1 MVRALTTPESKPVW
15 LLPGLWSLNAPA
27 VAMAWLYVFA
37 KVWRVDYLPW
47 TAYAALALA
56 VWVSHVATRLLDS
69 KSRERAGR
77 ALAARHRLILRCR
90 RCFLV
95 ALGLASAGLLGLVV
109 LALPVSVFH
118 YLTVGVVLV
127 VGFFVIVAVGG
138 AGGEEM
144 SYGRNLLAGAAFA
157 YGTTLVAHVFLPA
170 LGIRELLISRE
181 FLTFL
186 LLCVLYFCAI
196 DFWDI
201 PVAKNG
207 EESGAPGDLAL
218 TIPIVVLALAAVGFA
233 VASQNETLRPFY
245 YAILTAVALVYAIN
259 RNRHRWD
266 ADRARVLADVA
277 MLVPALVFHAYA
289 SA

>member
-1 MVRALTTPESKPVW
+1 MVRALTRESKPLW
-15 LLPGLWSLNAPA
+15 LLPGLWSLNAPG

-56 VWVSHVATRLLDS
+56 VWLSHLAARWIDARAL
-69 KSRERAGR
+69 ERAGR
-77 ALAARHRLILRCR
+77 ALAARHRLMLKCR

-95 ALGLASAGLLGLVV
+95 AGGLAAASLVALVV
-109 LALPVSVFH
+109 LSLPVSVFH

-127 VGFFVIVAVGG
+127 AGFFVIVVAGG

-157 YGTTLVAHVFLPA
+157 YGTALVAHVFLPA
-170 LGIRELLISRE
+170 LGIRDLLFARE

-186 LLCVLYFCAI
+186 LLCVLYFCAM
-196 DFWDI
+196 DFWNL
-201 PVAKNG
+201 PPAAEG
-207 EESGAPGDLAL
+207 EDSGAAGDLAL
-218 TIPIVVLALAAVGFA
+218 LVPIVVLAVAALGFA
-233 VASQNETLRPFY
+233 VLSQNDTMRPFY
-245 YAILTAVALVYAIN
+245 YAILTAVALVYVIN
-259 RNRHRWD
+259 RNRSRWN
-266 ADRARVLADVA
+266 AEQSRVLADVA
-277 MLVPALVFHAYA
+277 MLVAALVFHAYA